1 MIKGVFAFFG
11 FQQYSFSHDVMERFS
26 GNLTVLVV
34 FLLIASCCSYFLLSF
49 NAFDLLFRPTTI
61 PIHHLSTSVEFNST
75 DVCFSSHH
83 PAWNAF
89 QRASSSFC
97 KSYLKKIMCSGV
109 ANQTV
114 HINSQCPNRRNVTL
128 PVKYLGC
135 YRIDQEKLLPI
146 ILQEPVSMD
155 ACVQFCQLTGVRYAF
170 TTANQVC
177 ACSRNRLSPDYRTD
191 EYVCLRRC
199 LLISQINRVGDQLL
213 PNCSNPVSIHVT
225 DTGAIAPLHLPA
237 APLVIYNR
245 LPDIQSV
252 RIVYLLVWHGRG
264 WLHTRRVFH
273 LLFHPRHFYYIHVD
287 FRSDYLY
294 QHALELAQRY
304 PQNVHVTSNRRAT
317 EWGGTDLLWMM
328 LSAMNELLTQLTN
341 WQWDFL
347 INLSAADMLIRPHAY
362 LVAYLSTHPGKI
374 FLGSNPNM
382 PRFVVA
388 QGMDRIF
395 AYCDQHI
402 WHLGRRPYPTGI
414 VFDGGSDW
422 MVLPREFVDYIV
434 HSHDVVLTKLKQ
446 YATYSLLPVEMF
458 FHVLAQNTRFCIS
471 VISSSLRFV
480 HWDRPRGC
488 ECKHDTIVDWCGCS
502 PVAFRGPQDRT
513 QLCEVVGGCSSHPP
527 TTKPVFFARKFDP
540 TIDLGSINF
549 VATSLLDADND
560 FATANFYL
568 ENIFSSQYD
577 SPETPPS
584 WSLTLPFVTEMI
596 FTKLASASK
605 YLLFPIRVQFE
616 PFSLTIC
623 FTLYTIVHAGTMKQ
637 LNVFTFFNAT
647 DQIETPWLPGT
658 DSPFRHIPPKMI
670 LQTFADFDAND
681 TIIIPV
687 LVEAVVQPPFV
698 GYISSVPLSS
708 LSHGD
713 IVYAEAVFFY
723 RQDCVPIYPYVF
735 SCDYPAIHFSTVL
748 LWCFAQVTNMF
759 DAKEQFVR
767 NYPRL
772 MTLSDS
778 LKLVL
783 FWKGLPSAV
792 PNSASQSTTVLL
804 SLDSPS
810 GQNCVTS
817 LPTTMTKNQQTQSA
831 FACPNCFLFVLALGQ
846 MFNNCSSIIP
856 GLWRVH
862 IRSASNQQLEV
873 PFFLFPSP
881 RSQTSS
887 RWLTGAITLSSP
899 WSEVHALDHCLS
911 AVNCTKQLRL
921 STYPPELDCVHKPW
935 STFAVHPKSVLPL

>member
-1 MIKGVFAFFG
+1 
-11 FQQYSFSHDVMERFS
+11 MERFS
-26 GNLTVLVV
+26 GSLTVLVG

-49 NAFDLLFRPTTI
+49 NAFELLFRPTPI
-61 PIHHLSTSVEFNST
+61 PIHHLSTAFEFNST
-75 DVCFSSHH
+75 DVCFSSQH

-128 PVKYLGC
+128 SVKYLGC

-146 ILQEPVSMD
+146 ILQEPISMD

-213 PNCSNPVSIHVT
+213 PNCSNPVFIHVT

-245 LPDIQSV
+245 PPDIQSV

-287 FRSDYLY
+287 LRSDYLY

-328 LSAMNELLTQLTN
+328 LSAMNEMLTQLAN

-395 AYCDQHI
+395 AYCDKHI

-434 HSHDVVLTKLKQ
+434 HSQDAVLTKLKQ

-458 FHVLAQNTRFCIS
+458 FHVLAQNTRFCTS

-540 TIDLGSINF
+540 TIDLGSMNF
-549 VATSLLDADND
+549 VATSLLGANDD
-560 FATANFYL
+560 FATTNFYL
-568 ENIFSSQYD
+568 ENIFSSHYD

-596 FTKLASASK
+596 LTKLASASK
-605 YLLFPIRVQFE
+605 YLSFPRTV
-616 PFSLTIC
+616 
-623 FTLYTIVHAGTMKQ
+623 KQ
-637 LNVFTFFNAT
+637 LNVFAFFNAT
-647 DQIETPWLPGT
+647 DQIETTWLSGT
-658 DSPFRHIPPKMI
+658 NSPFRHIPPKMI

-681 TIIIPV
+681 TITIPV

-713 IVYAEAVFFY
+713 IVYAE
-723 RQDCVPIYPYVF
+723 
-735 SCDYPAIHFSTVL
+735 
-748 LWCFAQVTNMF
+748 VTNMF

-772 MTLSDS
+772 MTVNDS

-783 FWKGLPSAV
+783 FWKGLSSAV
-792 PNSASQSTTVLL
+792 HNSASQSTTVLL
-804 SLDSPS
+804 SLGSPS

-817 LPTTMTKNQQTQSA
+817 LPTIMTKNQQTQSA
-831 FACPNCFLFVLALGQ
+831 FACPSCFLFVIALGQ
-846 MFNNCSSIIP
+846 MFNNCFSIMP
-856 GLWRVH
+856 GLWHVH

-873 PFFLFPSP
+873 PFFLFPS
-881 RSQTSS
+881 SQSQIS
-887 RWLTGAITLSSP
+887 ARWLTGALTPSSP
-899 WSEVHALDHCLS
+899 WSDVHALDHCLG
-911 AVNCTKQLRL
+911 AVNFTEQLRQ
-921 STYPPELDCVHKPW
+921 STYPSELDCVHKPW